1 MMATSIVASTK
12 KTIKIPLNC
21 KDTTQTCPLN
31 YPSRFKPAISS
42 SETCPDYFRWIH
54 QDLKVWQETGITRET
69 LERAKPNA
77 HFRLVIK
84 SGRLYLHQY
93 DKCYQ
98 TRDVFTI
105 WGILQ
110 LLKMYPGQV
119 PDLELLFLCHD
130 QPGIWKKDF
139 TQEGPNATWPPP
151 PLFHYCSHRDAYDI
165 VFPDWS
171 FWGWPEVN
179 VKEWTTLQV
188 AIREANE
195 RVRWKDRVQYAHWKG
210 NSYVSQERRDL
221 MQCNFSDKY
230 DPMVHLYEQD
240 WEKERENGFKS
251 SNLEDQCTHR
261 YKIYIEGRAWSVSK
275 KYILACDSMA
285 LLVKPEF
292 FDFFGRSM
300 VPMEHYWPIRHQESC
315 RDLKFAVEWGNN
327 NTEKAQEIGRR
338 GSEYMMKRLE
348 MKYVYDYMLYVLQG
362 YGKLMRLDVTV
373 PDNATEVCSETM
385 ACPITDGGLIRQCM
399 DDSLVT
405 YPSVKA
411 ACDLP
416 QPYGD
421 DELKRF
427 LKNQESAERHVEK
440 LTNDYWEVISARLG
454 DGVNSFVE
462 LRFDDQKV
470 KTTTKLDDSSPVWN
484 ERFSFNISDTE
495 DLSNLVLEAYVY
507 NKTSNVTTSC
517 LGKIRILGTAF
528 VPYSEA
534 VGLHYPL
541 EKEKWSVFSF
551 GSTVRGELTLKVFI
565 TDNPSVKIPTPN
577 PRKKLASNTSHS
589 LHNIPASE
597 KTKPR
602 LRKTQEPPQPQTLSP
617 QPPQPQTLFSQPQT
631 LSRQQQ
637 MLSPQPPQ
645 LQTLSPQQQMLSP
658 QPLQPH
664 TLSTQQQMLS
674 PQPSK
679 PQTLSPQPQ
688 TLFPQQPP
696 VMEAAPFQPVKYGS
710 PVLGGGVRARTTIT
724 AHDLVEPME
733 YLFVKIVKA
742 RNLPTMDPTGSLDPY
757 VEVKLGNF
765 TATTTQFEKNKNPVW
780 NEVFAFT
787 KSDQQANFVDVIV
800 MDKAV
805 MKDKFVGSIRFD
817 LNEIPT
823 RVATDS
829 PIAPQWYIVNHERGG
844 EVMLS
849 VWFGTQA
856 DEAFSDATYSDALNA
871 VNKSSVYSKV
881 YHSPRLW
888 YLRVNVIEA
897 QDLVIKPDR
906 TRFPPNPYVNIKLGS
921 QMVRTKPGQSLNP
934 KWNEEFTFVAAEP
947 FEDLEISIQDRE
959 ETLGTAKIRFDE
971 IETRVDDNR
980 IVPNRWFSLA
990 LERQTR
996 VRFATTRILLNV
1008 CLEGGYHVLNESTYN
1023 SSDFRPSMKEVRNR
1037 HEQSVGVLELGILGA
1052 EGLSLS
1058 RDGKKE
1064 TVDAYC
1070 VAKYGTK
1077 WVRTRT
1083 VMNSLNPRFN
1093 EQYTWEVYEPA
1104 TVITIGVFDN
1114 NGTNGGNIK
1123 DGKIGKVRVR
1133 ISTLESGRLY
1143 TNSHPLLVLRPSGVK
1158 NMGELHLAIRFTC
1171 TSMFQMLLH
1180 YWKPLLPKMHY
1191 VRPLKVV
1198 QQEILREHAVNLV
1211 AARLS
1216 RAEPPLRKEVIEY
1229 ITDSNSHFWSIRKS
1243 RANLYR
1249 LRSVFSGLLGTGE
1262 WFQDICTWK
1271 KPVASTAVHVLYLAF
1286 VCLPEMILPIISL
1299 WLFMLGVWNYRLRP
1313 RQPQH
1318 MDTSLSFADNVHPEE
1333 LTEEFDTFPFSSQD
1347 PGVVKMRYE
1356 RLRSIAGRAQ
1366 TLVGDI
1372 AGQGERVQALLSWR
1386 DPRATS
1392 IFMVVC
1398 LVSSVVLYVV
1408 PFKVFVLLAGLYIMR
1423 HPRLRRKTPPGLVN
1437 FFKRLPAKTDCML

>member
-1 MMATSIVASTK
+1 MVATSVVASTK

-21 KDTTQTCPLN
+21 KDTTQKCPLN
-31 YPSRFKPAISS
+31 YPSRFEPAISS
-42 SETCPDYFRWIH
+42 SETCPDYFKWIH

-139 TQEGPNATWPPP
+139 RREGPNSTWPPP

-188 AIREANE
+188 EIREANE
-195 RVRWKDRVQYAHWKG
+195 RVRWKDRVPYAHWKG
-210 NSYVSQERRDL
+210 NSYVSRKEETS
-221 MQCNFSDKY
+221 CNVTS
-230 DPMVHLYEQD
+230 PIRLGEG
-240 WEKERENGFKS
+240 EENGFKS

-300 VPMEHYWPIRHQESC
+300 VPMEHYWPIRPQESC
-315 RDLKFAVEWGNN
+315 RDLEFAVEWGNN

-362 YGKLMRLDVTV
+362 YGKLMRLNVTV
-373 PDNATEVCSETM
+373 PENATEVCSETM

-421 DELKRF
+421 DEIKRF
-427 LKNQESAERHVEK
+427 LKSQESAERHVEK
-440 LTNDYWEVISARLG
+440 LTNDYWEVQNKILQKG
-454 DGVNSFVE
+454 KI
-462 LRFDDQKV
+462 LRFDGQIV
-470 KTTTKLDDSSPVWN
+470 KTSTKLDDASPVWN
-484 ERFSFNISDTE
+484 EKFFFNISDTE
-495 DLSNLVLEAYVY
+495 DLSNLILEAYVY
-507 NKTSNVTTSC
+507 NKTSNGTRSC

-551 GSTVRGELTLKVFI
+551 GSTVRGELTLKVFV

-577 PRKKLASNTSHS
+577 PIKKLASNT
-589 LHNIPASE
+589 
-597 KTKPR
+597 
-602 LRKTQEPPQPQTLSP
+602 
-617 QPPQPQTLFSQPQT
+617 TLFSQPQT
-631 LSRQQQ
+631 LSPQPHQPHTLSQQQ
-637 MLSPQPPQ
+637 MSSPQPSQPHTLSPQQQMITPQPPQ
-645 LQTLSPQQQMLSP
+645 LQTLSPQQQMITP
-658 QPLQPH
+658 QP
-664 TLSTQQQMLS
+664 
-674 PQPSK
+674 
-679 PQTLSPQPQ
+679 PQPQ
-688 TLFPQQPP
+688 ALFSQPQ
-696 VMEAAPFQPVKYGS
+696 ALFLNTHGYGS
-710 PVLGGGVRARTTIT
+710 CSISTGQIWFTVLGGVTSTNHHH

-742 RNLPTMDPTGSLDPY
+742 CNLPTMDPTES
-757 VEVKLGNF
+757 
-765 TATTTQFEKNKNPVW
+765 TT
-780 NEVFAFT
+780 
-787 KSDQQANFVDVIV
+787 
-800 MDKAV
+800 
-805 MKDKFVGSIRFD
+805 
-817 LNEIPT
+817 
-823 RVATDS
+823 
-829 PIAPQWYIVNHERGG
+829 RGG
-844 EVMLS
+844 EIMLS
-849 VWFGTQA
+849 VWLVHKPAKHFQA
-856 DEAFSDATYSDALNA
+856 RRTSGALSV
-871 VNKSSVYSKV
+871 VNKSSVRSKV

-897 QDLVIKPDR
+897 QDLVIVPDR
-906 TRFPPNPYVNIKLGS
+906 TRFPPNPSREY
-921 QMVRTKPGQSLNP
+921 
-934 KWNEEFTFVAAEP
+934 
-947 FEDLEISIQDRE
+947 QDSSE
-959 ETLGTAKIRFDE
+959 
-971 IETRVDDNR
+971 
-980 IVPNRWFSLA
+980 
-990 LERQTR
+990 
-996 VRFATTRILLNV
+996 
-1008 CLEGGYHVLNESTYN
+1008 CLFRRRLSVLDESTYN
-1023 SSDFRPSMKEVRNR
+1023 SSDFRPSMKKVRNR
-1037 HEQSVGVLELGILGA
+1037 HGQSVGVLELGILGA

-1114 NGTNGGNIK
+1114 NGTNGGNNK

-1143 TNSHPLLVLRPSGVK
+1143 TNSYPLLVLRPSGVK

-1198 QQEILREHAVNLV
+1198 QQEILRRHAVNLM

-1347 PGVVKMRYE
+1347 PGLLKSHDLALVK
-1356 RLRSIAGRAQ
+1356 
-1366 TLVGDI
+1366 
-1372 AGQGERVQALLSWR
+1372 ERVQALLSWR

-1408 PFKVFVLLAGLYIMR
+1408 PFKVFVLLCGLYIMR